1 MSKYVT
7 ISLFL
12 LYAIEVQTEKLFF
25 QCLAAPNDGYE
36 INYSYASFLDTDG
49 YKSLTTKSC
58 SNYLNNDTC
67 GSVDNFKYCKEPKPT
82 FLLRSL
88 GDKLKVWV
96 VSNRCEGGFKKYER
110 VGNDKDEMYLYE
122 EKMVYQMRNQIWAG
136 TRIERQPVLILT
148 KENDLYKL
156 QIEEFTENL
165 WFEEWDREDIDI
177 SYFSEESGED
187 YEISSYTTYCIEN
200 DKFESPESLS
210 RKASLL
216 YAKEEEVVDNEIILQ
231 PAEILKI
238 NNEDKSELN
247 KEAINL
253 PEEISSNKP
262 EYFKK
267 DLTEKKETEQI
278 ISKPQLIRSKEIYFP
293 KEASKL
299 GINSGQVKVIFD
311 INEFGKPV
319 NVRIKESSNSIFNN
333 IAISATERSVY
344 KPALNENREGIYT
357 KNLLITY
364 DFNQ

>member
-1 MSKYVT
+1 MNKS
-7 ISLFL
+7 IIICLFL
-12 LYAIEVQTEKLFF
+12 FYAVEAQTEKLFF
-25 QCLAAPNDGYE
+25 QCLAAPNDGHE

-58 SNYLNNDTC
+58 SNYLNEDTC

-96 VSNRCEGGFKKYER
+96 VSNRCDGGFKKFER

-136 TRIERQPVLILT
+136 TRIEKQPVLILT
-148 KENDLYKL
+148 KEKNDLYKL

-165 WFEEWDREDIDI
+165 WFEEWDREDIDV

-187 YEISSYTTYCIEN
+187 YEIASYKTYCIED
-200 DKFESPESLS
+200 DKFESLESLS
-210 RKASLL
+210 KKVSLL
-216 YAKEEEVVDNEIILQ
+216 NAKEKEVVDNEIVLK
-231 PAEILKI
+231 PAEILETNK
-238 NNEDKSELN
+238 DKSTLEKEVLN
-247 KEAINL
+247 I
-253 PEEISSNKP
+253 PEEISKNKA
-262 EYFKK
+262 EYLSK
-267 DLTEKKETEQI
+267 DFLEKKETEQNTTQ
-278 ISKPQLIRSKEIYFP
+278 PQVGTLKKIYFP
-293 KEASKL
+293 EEASKL

-319 NVRIKESSNSIFNN
+319 NIRIKESSNSIFNN
-333 IAISATERSVY
+333 IAISATKGSIY
-344 KPALNENREGIYT
+344 KPALNENSEGVYS

-364 DFNQ
+364 DFTK

>member
-1 MSKYVT
+1 MNKS
-7 ISLFL
+7 IIICLFL
-12 LYAIEVQTEKLFF
+12 FYAVAAQTEKLFF
-25 QCLAAPNDGYE
+25 QCLAAPNDGFE

-58 SNYLNNDTC
+58 SNYLNEDTC

-96 VSNRCEGGFKKYER
+96 VSNRCEGGFKKFER

-136 TRIERQPVLILT
+136 TRIEKQPVLILT
-148 KENDLYKL
+148 KEKNDLYKL

-177 SYFSEESGED
+177 SYFSEESVED
-187 YEISSYTTYCIEN
+187 YEIASYKTYCIED
-200 DKFESPESLS
+200 DKFESLESLS
-210 RKASLL
+210 KKVSLL
-216 YAKEEEVVDNEIILQ
+216 NAKEKEVVDNEIVLK
-231 PAEILKI
+231 PAEILETNK
-238 NNEDKSELN
+238 DKSTLEKEVLN
-247 KEAINL
+247 I
-253 PEEISSNKP
+253 PEEISKNKA
-262 EYFKK
+262 EYLSK
-267 DLTEKKETEQI
+267 DFLEKKETEQNTTQ
-278 ISKPQLIRSKEIYFP
+278 PQVVTLKKIYFP

-319 NVRIKESSNSIFNN
+319 NIRIKESSNSIFNN
-333 IAISATERSVY
+333 IAISATKGSIY
-344 KPALNENREGIYT
+344 KPALNENSEGVYS

-364 DFNQ
+364 DFTE